1 MTENVPAIRQFAA
14 ALQSEAMK
22 EQISK
27 LLPPDVS
34 YDRFTRTTMVAIN
47 TNPDVLQADRQ
58 SLYNAISRAA
68 ADGLMPDGREA
79 ALVVYS
85 EKRGNNYVKAVR
97 HMPMVEGI
105 VKMMGKA
112 GIKAYA
118 ASVYASDV
126 IEVWNDDN
134 GQHIKHKPEPFK
146 PRGEMVGVYAVAT
159 DKDGTT
165 YVETLNLDEIDRIRA
180 SSKSGDKGPWA
191 AWYDRMAQKS
201 ALHRIKKRVPIFSAD
216 IADSLRDP
224 EEDTETPVEA
234 PEASEAPAPAPKRP
248 RGLQAVVDRPVAEEV
263 PFDMEPGE
271 AGHPESEEDVF

>member
-1 MTENVPAIRQFAA
+1 VNDQVPALRQFAA
-14 ALQSEAMK
+14 ALQSEQMK

-85 EKRGNNYVKAVR
+85 EKRGNGYIKAVR

-118 ASVYASDV
+118 ASVYANDV
-126 IEVWNDDN
+126 IDVWNDDS

-165 YVETLNLDEIDRIRA
+165 YVETLTLEEIDRIRA

-201 ALHRIKKRVPIFSAD
+201 ALHRIKKRVPIFSAA

-224 EEDTETPVEA
+224 EEDLETPVEA
-234 PEASEAPAPAPKRP
+234 PETAEAPPAEPAPSQRRP
-248 RGLQAVVDRPVAEEV
+248 RGLQAVMDRAVVDEE
-263 PFDMEPGE
+263 PPMDE
-271 AGHPESEEDVF
+271 APPATEEDMF